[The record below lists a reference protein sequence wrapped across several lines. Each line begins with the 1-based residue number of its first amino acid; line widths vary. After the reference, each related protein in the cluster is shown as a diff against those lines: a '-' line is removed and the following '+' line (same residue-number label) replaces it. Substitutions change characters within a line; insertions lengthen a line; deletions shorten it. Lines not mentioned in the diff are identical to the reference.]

1 MWLCLLK
8 ANMVEYLATHK
19 LLVFVSFL
27 SVFNLLCY
35 SIPEGYLLKGNAEF
49 YWIIALAVLVSIMIG
64 CKTIN
69 IPYTKPEK
77 LHKKIIESKQPYW
90 VEKKWIKIVSSCC
103 GIISLVITI
112 IILSVYCPKTNLG
125 FDYLGAIIAIA
136 SLAVAIFVAVQIYH
150 SFNLKRDIDE
160 QNKKLLDNAIDK
172 FTDKNSAL
180 QNELAELK
188 EMVDEKCKDCK
199 SYVDEKIQQE
209 RSVSILN
216 DFYQM
221 ALKKMYNKDYSK
233 SFYGFCEVACVANS
247 KNETTFRDRSID
259 WAQNILEDHGE
270 EIKSSISKELS
281 DSVLNKLKTIQTDE
295 AKNLV
300 TSIENLIDS

>member
-1 MWLCLLK
+1 MTEERERNL
-8 ANMVEYLATHK
+8 YTH
-19 LLVFVSFL
+19 VCFA
-27 SVFNLLCY
+27 
-35 SIPEGYLLKGNAEF
+35 SIASG
-49 YWIIALAVLVSIMIG
+49 IALIL
-64 CKTIN
+64 
-69 IPYTKPEK
+69 
-77 LHKKIIESKQPYW
+77 
-90 VEKKWIKIVSSCC
+90 
-103 GIISLVITI
+103 SLVVMLRYNYRTSLEI
-112 IILSVYCPKTNLG
+112 
-125 FDYLGAIIAIA
+125 DYLGAIAGVL
-136 SLAVAIFVAVQIYH
+136 SLFVAVFVGVQIYQ